1 MPLVPELERQYYAEK
16 PHFRKKT
23 KHNKETTTDIV
34 RMCFCF
40 NPRCGNVGCFRLSAA
55 AGCDLPLV
63 KAWFSQLQIVS
74 VTVGHLEF

>member
-40 NPRCGNVGCFRLSAA
+40 NPRYGMWGCFGTILS
-55 AGCDLPLV
+55 
-63 KAWFSQLQIVS
+63 S
-74 VTVGHLEF
+74 